1 MVNESY
7 IFNAPTHQTTCIV
20 FSSPHSGRNY
30 SESFLKNS
38 LLETPQIRT
47 SEDAYVDDLFS
58 CVTNFGA
65 SLLAAVAPRAYVDLN
80 RHSDELDSAA
90 ISGINRGLT
99 NARILSGL
107 GVIPRV
113 VAKGSII
120 QSGKMSM
127 EQAQER
133 LDTVYYPYHQKLK
146 KVINQTYLIFG
157 KSVLIDC
164 HSMPCKATTHI
175 VVGEGLGPDV
185 ILGDRFGA
193 SCSKNITD
201 QLENAFTNQGF
212 TVSRNIPFSGAY
224 ILQNYGCPSLNQH
237 AIQIEINR
245 SLYMIEETVEKS
257 ENYHSIRN
265 RLQKVVEEIVLIG
278 K

>member
-7 IFNAPTHQTTCIV
+7 IFNTPTHQTTCIV

-47 SEDAYVDDLFS
+47 SEDAYVDELFS

-80 RHSDELDSAA
+80 RHSDELDSAV

-113 VAKGSII
+113 VARGSVI

-146 KVINQTYLIFG
+146 KVLNQTHLTFG
-157 KSVLIDC
+157 KSILIDC
-164 HSMPCKATTHI
+164 HSMPRRATSHI
-175 VVGEGLGPDV
+175 VVGEGRGPDV

-193 SCSKNITD
+193 SCSKTITN
-201 QLENAFTNQGF
+201 QVENVFINQGF

-257 ENYHSIRN
+257 ENYHCIRN
-265 RLQKVVEEIVLIG
+265 RLQKVIEELVLIG
-278 K
+278 E